1 MSIDEY
7 IAALKNYPRL
17 APEIVAHEILPG
29 QEAEYG
35 EPDRAWPEPLAAM
48 LRLKGI
54 DRLYAHQVQ
63 AVNLIRAGT
72 HTVVATPTASGKSLT
87 YTLPVFEKVLH
98 SPDSRSLFLFPLKA
112 LAQDQLGTL
121 NSMASLLP
129 GPVRP
134 SAATYD
140 GDTSSYRRG
149 RIRKAPPNI
158 LLSNP
163 EMLHLSMLPY
173 HGSWQSFWANLEFV
187 VVDEVHTY
195 RGIMGSHMAWVFR
208 RLQRIC
214 RLYGSDPTFVFCSA
228 TIANPAG
235 LSADLTGLP
244 VAEVAGSGAARA
256 HRHVVLMNG
265 IEGAAREALLLLR
278 SALARGLRTIVY
290 TQSRK
295 MTELIALWLGQR
307 AGEYKDRIA
316 AYRSGFLPEERR
328 EIEARLTSGDLLA
341 VVSTSALELGIDIGS
356 LDLCILVGYPGSAM
370 ATWQRAGRV
379 GRGGRSSAMVLIGH
393 EDALDQ
399 YFMNHPDRFFAL
411 DPEAAVI
418 NPYNP
423 VLMDRHL
430 ECAAAETPLHR
441 DEPLARDPQV
451 RRGIEDLKRSG
462 TLMSTADD
470 LEWVTGRKFPQR
482 NVSLRGT
489 GRSMTIFDGGTRE
502 NIGTV
507 DRFRA
512 YHETHPGA
520 VYLHSGQTY
529 VVKRLDE
536 DAGAVYAV
544 RAEVRHFTR
553 PRSFKRTEILQ
564 RFDSMVLGGTRV
576 HSGRLRVTEQVT
588 GYEKRSVHGQKFLG
602 EIPLE
607 LPPMV
612 FETQGLWIEIPDR
625 VRRSMES
632 RYLHFMGGIHAL
644 EHAAIGILPLLVLA
658 DRNDLGGISIPM
670 HPQVGRGAVFIYD
683 GLPGGAGLTLQ
694 GFSRAGELLDRT
706 LEVIRTCACE
716 TGCPACVHSPKC
728 GSGNRPIDKN
738 AARVLLEELGRG
750 EIEEDLFREVLEEER
765 EDVQETVA
773 EYGDADK
780 GREAC
785 AATAGPES
793 SGGSGRTPHCPSPG
807 ETTGE
812 QARPADQ
819 DSGNCPAPSAVRAP
833 AGKASFRFGVM
844 DLETM
849 RSAKEV
855 GGWSRVH
862 KMGVSCAVLY
872 DSGDDAFV
880 TYLEDDLN
888 ELVSHMQQL
897 DLVIGFNIIRFDY
910 QVLRGYS
917 DFDFRS
923 LPTLD
928 MLSEVHKRLGY
939 RLSLDH
945 LARHTLQAK
954 KSADGLQALKWWKE
968 GKLSKIIDYCRQDVK
983 VTRDLYLYGKEH
995 GHLLFRN
1002 KAGKLVK
1009 VGVAF

>member
-1 MSIDEY
+1 M
-7 IAALKNYPRL
+7 
-17 APEIVAHEILPG
+17 
-29 QEAEYG
+29 
-35 EPDRAWPEPLAAM
+35 M
-48 LRLKGI
+48 
-54 DRLYAHQVQ
+54 
-63 AVNLIRAGT
+63 
-72 HTVVATPTASGKSLT
+72 
-87 YTLPVFEKVLH
+87 
-98 SPDSRSLFLFPLKA
+98 
-112 LAQDQLGTL
+112 
-121 NSMASLLP
+121 
-129 GPVRP
+129 
-134 SAATYD
+134 
-140 GDTSSYRRG
+140 RG
-149 RIRKAPPNI
+149 
-158 LLSNP
+158 
-163 EMLHLSMLPY
+163 M
-173 HGSWQSFWANLEFV
+173 
-187 VVDEVHTY
+187 
-195 RGIMGSHMAWVFR
+195 
-208 RLQRIC
+208 
-214 RLYGSDPTFVFCSA
+214 
-228 TIANPAG
+228 
-235 LSADLTGLP
+235 
-244 VAEVAGSGAARA
+244 
-256 HRHVVLMNG
+256 
-265 IEGAAREALLLLR
+265 EGAAQTAITLIH
-278 SALARGLRTIVY
+278 AAVHRGLRTIVY
-290 TQSRK
+290 SQSRK
-295 MTELIALWLGQR
+295 MTELIALWLGER
-307 AGEYKDRIA
+307 AGQYRDRIA

-379 GRGGRSSAMVLIGH
+379 GRSGRSSAMVLIGH

-399 YFMNHPDRFFAL
+399 YFMNNPDRFFAL
-411 DPEAAVI
+411 PPEAAVI

-441 DEPLARDPQV
+441 DEPLVRDQ
-451 RRGIEDLKRSG
+451 GIRQGIDQLEQSG
-462 TLMSTADD
+462 ILMSTADD

-482 NVSLRGT
+482 KVSLRGT
-489 GRSMTIFDGGTRE
+489 GRSMTIFDGTTRE

-536 DAGAVYAV
+536 DGGAVYAV
-544 RAEVRHFTR
+544 RTSVRHFTR
-553 PRSFKRTEILQ
+553 PRSFKHTEILE
-564 RFDSMVLGGTRV
+564 RFESMVVGGTRV

-588 GYEKRSVHGQKFLG
+588 GYEKRSVRGQKFLG

-607 LPPMV
+607 LPPMI
-612 FETQGLWIEIPDR
+612 FETQGIWVEIPDR

-694 GFSRAGELLDRT
+694 GFSRAGELLART
-706 LEVIRTCACE
+706 LEVIRTCSCE

-750 EIEEDLFREVLEEER
+750 EIEEDLFREVPEEAR
-765 EDVQETVA
+765 DGVQEMVA
-773 EYGDADK
+773 EYGDAGK
-780 GREAC
+780 GREVC
-785 AATAGPES
+785 AAPAAPERS
-793 SGGSGRTPHCPSPG
+793 DGSGQLAPCPPQEG
-807 ETTGE
+807 AAEE
-812 QARPADQ
+812 QFRSVDQ
-819 DSGNCPAPSAVRAP
+819 DSGIWPGLSGARAA
-833 AGKASFRFGVM
+833 AGTASFRFGVM

-872 DSGDDAFV
+872 DSGSDQFV

-888 ELVSHMQQL
+888 ELVAHMQGL
-897 DLVIGFNIIRFDY
+897 DLVIGFNIVRFDY

-917 DFDFRS
+917 PFDFRT

-928 MLSEVHKRLGY
+928 MLAEVHKRLGY

-945 LARHTLQAK
+945 LAHNTLQAK

-1009 VGVAF
+1009 VGVEF